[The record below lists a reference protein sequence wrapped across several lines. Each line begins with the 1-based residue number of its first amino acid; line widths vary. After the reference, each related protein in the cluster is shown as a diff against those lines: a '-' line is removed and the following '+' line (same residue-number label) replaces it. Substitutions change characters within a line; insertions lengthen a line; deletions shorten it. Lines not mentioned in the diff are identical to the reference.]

1 VSELGFH
8 NELVRAARALHQ
20 KKHRQ
25 EQRCFLIEG
34 TDVVNAA
41 LDAHAKIE
49 RVFAAHEAIGA
60 QLATALENAKIDS
73 HYVDRRTIDS
83 LSQTQTAQGVVA
95 VVGFLHHG
103 LSELG
108 DLLPANGPCTVLVL
122 PNLSDP
128 GNAGTLVRTA
138 EAFGARAVCFGAHA
152 VDPYNEKVVRA
163 SMGSIFRIPL
173 VSFESWDAFAA
184 QAHSEQLT
192 ILGTAA
198 DGADVRSV
206 TLPARAAVVVGQERR
221 GLAEIPAHDMEMVVS
236 IPQTPAAHSLNAA
249 IAGAI
254 VLYELERAHGIV
266 GPSTARTSRA

>member
-8 NELVRAARALHQ
+8 NELVRAARGLHQ

-34 TDVVNAA
+34 ADVVSAA
-41 LDAHAKIE
+41 LDAQAKIE
-49 RVFAAHEAIGA
+49 RVFALHEAINPE
-60 QLATALENAKIDS
+60 LASALENAKIDI

-83 LSQTQTAQGVVA
+83 LSQTQTSQGVTA
-95 VVGFLHHG
+95 VVGFLHHR

-108 DLLPANGPCTVLVL
+108 NLLPANGPCTILVL

-152 VDPYNEKVVRA
+152 VDPYNDKVVRA

-173 VSFESWDAFAA
+173 VLFEDWEAFVA
-184 QAHSEQLT
+184 QARAEQVT
-192 ILGTAA
+192 ILGTAT

-221 GLAEIPAHDMEMVVS
+221 GLAEIPVHDMEIVVS

-254 VLYELERAHGIV
+254 VLYELERARGEV
-266 GPSTARTSRA
+266 GPSRARTTRA